1 MEKKELIDSL
11 KDGLIVSCQA
21 VPSEP
26 HYMPGITTMYAECA
40 KWAGAV
46 GLRVNSPDD
55 IRAIK
60 AKVDLPII
68 GIWKIDRNI
77 KDVYLTPSL
86 EAAQAV
92 WDAGAEIIAIQAT
105 NHYRDDG
112 KLAYETIREVK
123 EHIPDALIFADVATA
138 EDARIA
144 ASYGADFVAPTLYG
158 YTKAGCFDKLEIK
171 DAPDYILL
179 RDIVDAV
186 KGTDTKVIM
195 EMERYQHRRLQFN
208 ACIWEL
214 MLLLLEMQLPDHILQ
229 QRDLRGHLPDFMN
242 RQQRIVE

>member
-1 MEKKELIDSL
+1 MNERKQKIIDDL

-40 KWAGAV
+40 KWAGAK
-46 GLRVNSPDD
+46 GLRVNSPED

-60 AKVDLPII
+60 EKVDLPII

-86 EAAQAV
+86 EAAKAV
-92 WDAGAEIIAIQAT
+92 WDAGAEIIAVQAT
-105 NHYRDDG
+105 NNYRDDG
-112 KLAYETIREVK
+112 KLSYETIREVK
-123 EHIPDALIFADVATA
+123 ENIPEALIFADVATA
-138 EDARIA
+138 EDAKIA

-158 YTKAGCFDKLEIK
+158 YTKAGHFDQLNIV
-171 DAPDYILL
+171 DTPDFHLL

-186 KGTDTKVIM
+186 KGTDSLVIM
-195 EMERYQHRRLQFN
+195 EGKVSTPEIAVQCLYMGAHAVVVGN
-208 ACIWEL
+208 AITR
-214 MLLLLEMQLPDHILQ
+214 PHITAKRFARTLA
-229 QRDLRGHLPDFMN
+229 RFH
-242 RQQRIVE
+242 E

>member
-1 MEKKELIDSL
+1 MNENKKRIIDDL

-21 VPSEP
+21 VPGEP

-40 KWAGAV
+40 KWAGAK
-46 GLRVNSPDD
+46 GLRVNSPED

-60 AKVDLPII
+60 EKVDLPVI

-77 KDVYLTPSL
+77 KDVYLTPNL
-86 EAAQAV
+86 EAAKAV
-92 WDAGAEIIAIQAT
+92 WDAGAEIIAVQAT

-123 EHIPDALIFADVATA
+123 EQIPDALIFADVATA
-138 EDARIA
+138 EDAKIA

-158 YTKAGCFDKLEIK
+158 YTKAGHFDQLNIV
-171 DAPDYILL
+171 DTPDFHLL

-186 KGTDTKVIM
+186 KGTDSLVIM
-195 EMERYQHRRLQFN
+195 EGKVSTPEIAVQCLYMGAHAVVVGN
-208 ACIWEL
+208 AITR
-214 MLLLLEMQLPDHILQ
+214 PHITAKRFARTLA
-229 QRDLRGHLPDFMN
+229 RFH
-242 RQQRIVE
+242 E

>member
-112 KLAYETIREVK
+112 KLAYEPIREVK

-195 EMERYQHRRLQFN
+195 EGKVSTPEIAVQCLYMGAHAVVVGN
-208 ACIWEL
+208 AITR
-214 MLLLLEMQLPDHILQ
+214 PHITAKRFARALA
-229 QRDLRGHLPDFMN
+229 RFH
-242 RQQRIVE
+242 E